1 MKITFV
7 YSNNTFWGDGA
18 RIFLLLTT
26 IQILVPQPA
35 NAPTVAMSMP
45 SKLCD
50 YATIA
55 PLAREVGMAD
65 PKEICDTFY
74 LALTI
79 YREARGEPLAA
90 KIGVAWTVLNRVAHP
105 TWWGNSIDAVVS
117 KRYQYSSFT
126 DPADKQLTKW
136 PVLTDVAWQNCL
148 QCAIECLNGTLAD
161 PTSGAT
167 HYYDDS
173 ITAPYWIAGAKYCG
187 KLGRLNF
194 YQRTS

>member
-1 MKITFV
+1 MT
-7 YSNNTFWGDGA
+7 YLSLLANLCG
-18 RIFLLLTT
+18 LLLLLFFSTT
-26 IQILVPQPA
+26 TYDPPHLPA
-35 NAPTVAMSMP
+35 PVVVMCGYQTIPVVAIPTS
-45 SKLCD
+45 L
-50 YATIA
+50 
-55 PLAREVGMAD
+55 GMAD

-117 KRYQYSSFT
+117 KRYQYSSLT

-173 ITAPYWIAGAKYCG
+173 ITAPYWVTGAKYCG